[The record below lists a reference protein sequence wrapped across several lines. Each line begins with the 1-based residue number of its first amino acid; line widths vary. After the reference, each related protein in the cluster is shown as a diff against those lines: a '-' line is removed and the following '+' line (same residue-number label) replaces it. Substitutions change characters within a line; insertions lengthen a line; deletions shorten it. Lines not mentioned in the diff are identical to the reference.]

1 MPRVGLIATR
11 NKEKDAVS
19 MRCPR
24 IRAAR
29 HGNQSREEATEMI
42 RTVLAMAAVAVG
54 VTAVMAQ
61 SDPVSQ
67 RKALMKGNG
76 QHAGA
81 VSKMVKG
88 EEPFD
93 AAKVTAAF
101 AQWTET
107 AQKLP
112 GLFPEPPKPGEETR
126 ALPTIWDTRRDFEA
140 KITAFSKA
148 V

>member
-1 MPRVGLIATR
+1 
-11 NKEKDAVS
+11 
-19 MRCPR
+19 
-24 IRAAR
+24 
-29 HGNQSREEATEMI
+29 MI
-42 RTVLAMAAVAVG
+42 RNVLAMTAVAVG

-61 SDPVSQ
+61 SDLVSQ

-81 VSKMVKG
+81 ISKMVKG

-107 AQKLP
+107 ARKLP
-112 GLFPEPPKPGEETR
+112 GLFPGPPKPGEETR
-126 ALPTIWDTRRDFEA
+126 ALPTI
-140 KITAFSKA
+140 
-148 V
+148 